1 MGALGMMRSR
11 RGQRGQSLLE
21 SALVML
27 VFLPLLMGIID
38 VGQFLYFHQAVSE
51 RARAAARWG
60 AVNPFD
66 GAQVA
71 NVAIYNDPAGVTHGA
86 SAILPYLNATPGADG
101 YVSATLS
108 DAGTDDARITVTI
121 ANYPNGF
128 LILPSAISHRTVYD
142 TQPYEIGR

>member
-1 MGALGMMRSR
+1 MWADGRPRNERAMRSR
-11 RGQRGQSLLE
+11 QNQRGQSLLE

-27 VFLPLLMGIID
+27 VLLPLLMGIVD

-66 GAQVA
+66 GAQIA
-71 NVAIYNDPAGVTHGA
+71 NVAIYNDPAGPTDGA
-86 SAILPYLNATPGADG
+86 SAVLPYLNTTPGADG

-108 DAGTDDARITVTI
+108 GDGTDDARITVTI
-121 ANYPNGF
+121 ASYP
-128 LILPSAISHRTVYD
+128 SS
-142 TQPYEIGR
+142 